1 MTTAK
6 GPFAMTGLHSTMDSM
21 ETFTRASDIFGSH
34 TFSGD
39 TMLKRLPPDVYAALQ
54 RTMQKGTALDPA
66 IANTV
71 AQAMRDWAIEH
82 GATHY
87 CHWFQPLTGSTA
99 EKHDAFLTPNPDGTA
114 IEKFSGSQLIQ
125 GEPDASS
132 FPSGGI
138 RDTYEARGYTAWDA
152 TSPAFLLEME
162 GYRVAYATD
171 GRDALDRLERGLR
184 PCLILLDVS
193 MPRMNGIEFRRVQ
206 AADERFREIP
216 VILYSAV
223 HEITWLYPSLD
234 VPICRKPVDVDHILQ
249 LVADRCRQPRAA
261 TG

>member
-1 MTTAK
+1 MMTQRAK
-6 GPFAMTGLHSTMDSM
+6 PTDPILLVEDTDDSREVM
-21 ETFTRASDIFGSH
+21 
-34 TFSGD
+34 
-39 TMLKRLPPDVYAALQ
+39 
-54 RTMQKGTALDPA
+54 
-66 IANTV
+66 
-71 AQAMRDWAIEH
+71 
-82 GATHY
+82 GA
-87 CHWFQPLTGSTA
+87 
-99 EKHDAFLTPNPDGTA
+99 
-114 IEKFSGSQLIQ
+114 
-125 GEPDASS
+125 
-132 FPSGGI
+132 
-138 RDTYEARGYTAWDA
+138 
-152 TSPAFLLEME
+152 LLEME